1 MAAKKVPMRMCVGCR
16 VMRPKKEMLRVV
28 RSAEGKVSIDPT
40 GKAAGRGAY
49 ICKDIACLERAVK
62 SRGLERAFEQ
72 KVEPELYETLKADF
86 MKQYG

>member
-16 VMRPKKEMLRVV
+16 VMRPKKVMLRVV

-49 ICKDIACLERAVK
+49 ICKDIACLERAIK
-62 SRGLERAFEQ
+62 TRGLERAFEQ

>member
-28 RSAEGKVSIDPT
+28 RSAEGQVSIDPT

-49 ICKDIACLERAVK
+49 ICKDIVCLERAIK
-62 SRGLERAFEQ
+62 TRGLERAFEQ
-72 KVEPELYETLKADF
+72 KVEPMIYETLKADF
-86 MKQYG
+86 VKQYG

>member
-28 RSAEGKVSIDPT
+28 RSAEGQVSIDPT

-49 ICKDIACLERAVK
+49 ICKDIACLERAIK
-62 SRGLERAFEQ
+62 TRGLERAFEQ
-72 KVEPELYETLKADF
+72 KVEPMIYETLKADF
-86 MKQYG
+86 VKQYG

>member
-49 ICKDIACLERAVK
+49 ICKDIACLERAIK
-62 SRGLERAFEQ
+62 TRGLERAFEQ

>member
-1 MAAKKVPMRMCVGCR
+1 MSAKKVPMRMCVGCR

>member
-49 ICKDIACLERAVK
+49 ICKDIACLERAIK

>member
-1 MAAKKVPMRMCVGCR
+1 MPMRMCVGCR

-49 ICKDIACLERAVK
+49 ICKDIACLERAIK
-62 SRGLERAFEQ
+62 TRGLERAFEQ